1 MPLAPDLPPALAP
14 VGVFDSGVGGLSVL
28 REIRSRLPAESL
40 IYVADSA
47 HVPYGDKSQEFILSR
62 ARALGRFL
70 LDHRAKALVI
80 ACNTATAAAAT
91 TLRTDWP
98 DVPIIGM
105 EPAVKPAVAATRIGS
120 VGVLATV
127 GTLHSG
133 RFAALLDDFARDVR
147 VVVQPAPGL
156 PEAVEAGDLDSPAT
170 RALVKR
176 HLGPL
181 LEAGVDTIVLGCTHY
196 PFLKPIITDIA
207 GPRIALIDTGG
218 AVARQLERRLSDHQL
233 LAPLTARPAPTRFW
247 TTGDPHRFASTLDK
261 LWPAEKGST
270 SAPEAAAPEW
280 IPL

>member
-1 MPLAPDLPPALAP
+1 
-14 VGVFDSGVGGLSVL
+14 LSVL

-40 IYVADSA
+40 LYIADSA
-47 HVPYGDKSQEFILSR
+47 HVPYGDKSQEFILAR
-62 ARALGRFL
+62 ARALGAFL
-70 LDHRAKALVI
+70 LDQGAKALVI

-105 EPAVKPAVAATRIGS
+105 EPAVKPAVAATRIGA

-127 GTLHSG
+127 GTLHSS

-156 PEAVEAGDLDSPAT
+156 PEAVEAGDLDAPAT
-170 RALVKR
+170 RALVAR

-196 PFLKPIITDIA
+196 PFLKPIIREFA
-207 GPRIALIDTGG
+207 GPHIALIDTGA
-218 AVARQLERRLSDHQL
+218 AVARQLERRLADAHL
-233 LAPLTARPAPTRFW
+233 LAPSATPPAATRFW
-247 TTGDPHRFASTLDK
+247 TTGDPHRFASTLEK
-261 LWPAEKGST
+261 LWTTGNTAISEMNPTPLAT
-270 SAPEAAAPEW
+270 PPEW
-280 IPL
+280 IPI